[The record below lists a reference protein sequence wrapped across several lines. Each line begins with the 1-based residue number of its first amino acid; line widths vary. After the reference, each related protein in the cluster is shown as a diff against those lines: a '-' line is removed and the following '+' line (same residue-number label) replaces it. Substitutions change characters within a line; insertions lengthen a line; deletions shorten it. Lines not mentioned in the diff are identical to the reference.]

1 MEKQFKKFIETIM
14 EDHRDAIMNSLP
26 QTFELDESVTL
37 DKFRITNEE
46 TGETYPVNLEQVV
59 DFVLGCTDW
68 YARFVYNGENLEE
81 LETAIVLDDLRKSL
95 GIEYEMTEEET
106 TRE

>member
-14 EDHRDAIMNSLP
+14 EDHRDAVMISLP

-46 TGETYPVNLEQVV
+46 TGETYPVNLEEVV
-59 DFVLGCTDW
+59 DFVLGCTKW
-68 YARFVYNGENLEE
+68 YANFVYNGENLAEFE
-81 LETAIVLDDLRKSL
+81 SEICLDKL
-95 GIEYEMTEEET
+95 
-106 TRE
+106 